1 MSEITEWLA
10 GINVALGAWLVVLP
24 FVMGEAISTSTPFAF
39 WNYVLVGAAIVA
51 LAGFNLWRA
60 DDDRPGSAVAAGI
73 TALLGLW
80 VVVLPYV
87 TEPLIRGWLIWHDGI
102 VGGIVAVIGAFNAYR
117 TVQFEGESE
126 EAAT

>member
-24 FVMGEAISTSTPFAF
+24 FVMGEAISPATPFAF
-39 WNYVLVGAAIVA
+39 WNYLLVGAAIV
-51 LAGFNLWRA
+51 LLSGYNLWRA
-60 DDDRPGSAVAAGI
+60 GEAHPGSAVAAGV

-87 TEPLIRGWLIWHDGI
+87 TEPLVRSWLIWHDGI
-102 VGGIVAVIGAFNAYR
+102 VGGVVAVIGAYNAYQ
-117 TVQFEGESE
+117 TVEFEGESE